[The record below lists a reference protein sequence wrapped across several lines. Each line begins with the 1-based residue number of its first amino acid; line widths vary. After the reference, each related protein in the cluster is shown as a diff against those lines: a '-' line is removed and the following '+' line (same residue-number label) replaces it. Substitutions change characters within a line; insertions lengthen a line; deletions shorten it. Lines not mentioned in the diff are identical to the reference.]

1 MKTILVPTDFSSSA
15 ENALFFASLLAKK
28 QHAKLIM
35 LHAFQ
40 LPVPIAEISYNI
52 LHEEKENKKK
62 EINAKLLL
70 ERDKIKNAEAINV
83 EFLSIEGFAK
93 DVILDFSNNKTI
105 DYIIMGTNGA
115 GKHTSGM
122 FGSTASHIIEK
133 ANCPVI
139 AIPETASFKNEIKKI
154 TFATDFHSNDIDAID
169 KIIDIASTL
178 HAHIKILHISDTETS
193 SEEEKVM
200 MYNFTKKV
208 NAKTS
213 YQNMTFQIL
222 ASKDVETQLE
232 EYIKSHDA
240 DMIVMSTHFR
250 GFMDRLFKKSITKE
264 IVLKTTI
271 PLVAFH
277 YDAKML
283 EKV

>member
-15 ENALFFASLLAKK
+15 ENALLFASIFAKN
-28 QHAKLIM
+28 QNAKLIM

-40 LPVPIAEISYNI
+40 IPVPIAEISYNI

-70 ERDKIKNAEAINV
+70 ERDKIKNAETINI
-83 EFLSIEGFAK
+83 EFLAIEGFAE
-93 DVILDFSNNKTI
+93 DVILDFTNNKTI
-105 DYIIMGTNGA
+105 DFIIMGTNGA

-122 FGSTASHIIEK
+122 FGSTTTHIIEK

-139 AIPETASFKNEIKKI
+139 AIPETASFNNAIKKI
-154 TFATDFHSNDIDAID
+154 TFATDFHSNDIDVID
-169 KIIDIASTL
+169 KIIDIASTF

-193 SEEEKVM
+193 TEEEKLM
-200 MYNFTKKV
+200 MCNFTKKV
-208 NAKTS
+208 NAKTD
-213 YQNMTFQIL
+213 YKNILFQIL
-222 ASKDVETQLE
+222 IGTDVETQLE
-232 EYIKSHDA
+232 DYIKSHDT

-250 GFMDRLFKKSITKE
+250 GFMDRLFGKSITKK
-264 IVLKTTI
+264 VALKTTI

>member
-15 ENALFFASLLAKK
+15 ENALFFASLFAKK

-40 LPVPIAEISYNI
+40 IPIPVAEISFKM
-52 LHEEKENKKK
+52 LQEEKENKKK
-62 EINAKLLL
+62 EANTKLLL
-70 ERDKIKNAEAINV
+70 ERNKIKDAETINI
-83 EFLSIEGFAK
+83 EYQAIEGLAE
-93 DVILDFSNNKTI
+93 DVVLDFSNDKTI

-133 ANCPVI
+133 ANCPII
-139 AIPETASFKNEIKKI
+139 AIPENASFSNEIKKI
-154 TFATDFHSNDIDAID
+154 TFATDFHSNDIEAID
-169 KIIDIASTL
+169 KISDIASTF

-200 MYNFTKKV
+200 MYNFTKKL

-213 YQNMTFQIL
+213 YQNMSFQIL
-222 ASKDVETQLE
+222 KGTDVETQLE
-232 EYIKSHDA
+232 EYIKSHNA

-250 GFMDRLFKKSITKE
+250 SFMDRLFKKSITKE

-271 PLVAFH
+271 PLVVFH